1 MQSPPLAR
9 WMHYPITTCFA
20 ALAVVGS
27 LRYWGGADI
36 NRFMTGNDQW
46 WLEPWRLVTPIFFH
60 VNALHLIFN
69 LCWLWVFGTKVEEEF
84 GHGRTL
90 ALYLLLAV
98 GSNTA
103 DEALSHGG
111 IGLSGVNYGLF
122 GLLWVL
128 TSRDSRFRGVVD
140 RQTIQWMVGWFF
152 LCILL
157 TITEVWK
164 VANVAHGAGC
174 ILGAMLGWTIAARKI
189 GPRLLRAAVLA
200 ITVILCVAGGTV
212 ARPFVNFTS
221 EIGHDVAVR
230 GYLALER
237 GDNQR
242 AVDLYE
248 RAVAID
254 ARQSGWWHNL
264 GVAYYRL
271 NRTADAR
278 NAFAH
283 EDALK
288 SEMER
293 QEAGSQEPTSG
304 DKDKRQ

>member
-1 MQSPPLAR
+1 MQSPSPAR
-9 WMHYPITTCFA
+9 WMQYPITTCFI
-20 ALAVVGS
+20 ALAIVGT

-36 NRFMTGNDQW
+36 RRFEIGSDAW
-46 WLEPWRLVTPIFFH
+46 LLEPWRLVTPVFFH
-60 VNALHLIFN
+60 VDVIHLIFN
-69 LCWLWVFGTKVEEEF
+69 LYWLWLFGTKVEEEF

-90 ALYLLLAV
+90 GIYVLLAA

-103 DEALSHGG
+103 DLALSHGG

-122 GLLWVL
+122 GMLWVL
-128 TSRDSRFRGVVD
+128 TSRDFRFRDVVD
-140 RQTIQWMVGWFF
+140 RQTIQLMVGWFF

-157 TITEVWK
+157 TIAGVWK

-174 ILGAMLGWTIAARKI
+174 ILGAMLGWTIAARNI
-189 GPRLLRAAVLA
+189 GPRLLRGATLGVAMVLC
-200 ITVILCVAGGTV
+200 IAGGTV

-242 AVDLYE
+242 AADLYK

-254 ARQSGWWHNL
+254 PRQSDWWHNL
-264 GVAYYRL
+264 GVAYNCL
-271 NRTADAR
+271 NRAADAR
-278 NAFAH
+278 DAFAH

-293 QEAGSQEPTSG
+293 QETGSQEPTSD
-304 DKDKRQ
+304 DKDKKQ